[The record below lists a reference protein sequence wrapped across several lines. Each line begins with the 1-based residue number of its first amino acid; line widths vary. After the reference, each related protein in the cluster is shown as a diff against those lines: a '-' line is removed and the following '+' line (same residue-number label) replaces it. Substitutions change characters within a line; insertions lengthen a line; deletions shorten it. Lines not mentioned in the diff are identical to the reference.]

1 MDENIQKENIEKNTQ
16 EDIEEVR
23 KKCYEHFLML
33 QRVSA
38 DFENFKKR
46 TNKDKETIYQTALAE
61 VISTFLPILD
71 NFERAF
77 TFQGSDSNESFRM
90 GISFLFKQFK
100 ECFEKLGVKEIK
112 ALGEKFDPEIHNAI
126 LHVEDENY
134 GENEIIEE
142 FQKGYILFDKIIR
155 HSVVKVAN

>member
-1 MDENIQKENIEKNTQ
+1 MDENIQKENIQ

-33 QRVSA
+33 QKVSA

-46 TNKDKETIYQTALAE
+46 SNKEKETIYQTAQAE
-61 VISTFLPILD
+61 VILTFLPILD

-77 TFQGSDSNESFRM
+77 TFQGANNNESFRM
-90 GISFLFKQFK
+90 GISLLFKQFK
-100 ECFEKLGVKEIK
+100 ECFNKLGVKEIK
-112 ALGEKFDPEIHNAI
+112 ALGEKFDPEIHSAI
-126 LHVEDENY
+126 LHIKDDNY

-142 FQKGYILFDKIIR
+142 LQKGYTLFDKIIR
-155 HSVVKVAN
+155 HSIVKVAN